1 MTTQYVVPV
10 FDTDNKIK
18 TVDLGGIGADGT
30 KCLFGDKTWK
40 SPGAGSTNIK
50 QTEIDFGIIPVLEKE
65 FTIIDV
71 DVLVT
76 SQIIGNVAYE
86 APTGKDLDEL
96 EMDTIDLKFQPGAGT
111 FKIYAK
117 GLEGYVADTF
127 KINYL
132 IG

>member
-1 MTTQYVVPV
+1 MSINYNVP
-10 FDTDNKIK
+10 FLDTDNKIK
-18 TVDLGGIGADGT
+18 TVDLGGTGADET

-40 SPGAGSTNIK
+40 VSGAGSTNIK
-50 QTEIDFGIIPVLEKE
+50 QTEIDFGTIPVSEKE
-65 FTIIDV
+65 FIVTDA

-96 EMDTIDLKFQPGAGT
+96 EMDAIDLKFAPGSGQ
-111 FKIYAK
+111 FIIYAK
-117 GLEGYVADTF
+117 GLEGYIEGKF
-127 KINYL
+127 KVNYL